1 MKRYIKSTQTS
12 DFYNDNNDP
21 YDELLDT
28 ELPDDDGSGN
38 YFLELYKENS
48 FEPIYKDFYSA
59 KNALN
64 YAKQVQARF
73 QEIYLNRDSVNGPVT
88 IMTYRNGQWEGSI

>member
-1 MKRYIKSTQTS
+1 MKRYIKSTQTP

-28 ELPDDDGSGN
+28 ELPDDGSGS

-59 KNALN
+59 ERALD
-64 YAKQVQARF
+64 YAKQVQTRF
-73 QEIYLNRDSVNGPVT
+73 QQIYLNREGVNGPVT
-88 IMTYRNGQWEGSI
+88 KMIYRNGQWEGSI